1 MEIVKTENVR
11 KVYRL
16 GKTYIE
22 ALKRVN
28 LRIEEGKM
36 ICIMGP
42 SGSGKSTLLHIIGAI
57 DYPTEG
63 KVFVYNTD
71 LSNLDD
77 SQLAEFRNKV
87 IGFIFQAFNL
97 IPVLTAYENVE
108 YPLLLQR
115 MTRRERKR
123 RVEEILEST
132 GIKHLANQRP
142 NELSGGERQRVAIA
156 RALVTNP
163 KIVIADE
170 PTANLDHKTG
180 SMILELMK
188 DLNTRYKTTFIFST
202 HDPLVSKYADEVI
215 QLMDGEIVNNI
226 QEDKNDNF

>member
-1 MEIVKTENVR
+1 MEIVKIENVR
-11 KVYRL
+11 KVYKL
-16 GKTYIE
+16 GKTFIE
-22 ALKRVN
+22 ALKGVS

-57 DYPTEG
+57 DYPSEG

-77 SQLAEFRNKV
+77 SKLAEFRNKV
-87 IGFIFQAFNL
+87 IGFIFQSFNL

-108 YPLLLQR
+108 YPLLLQKISKK
-115 MTRRERKR
+115 ERKR

-132 GIKHLANQRP
+132 GIKHLAKQRP

-156 RALVTNP
+156 RALVTSP
-163 KIVIADE
+163 RIVIADE

-202 HDPLVSKYADEVI
+202 HDPLVSKYANEVI
-215 QLMDGEIVNNI
+215 QLMDGEIVKNNTGG
-226 QEDKNDNF
+226 QE